1 MRIRLTLLAIVAVAA
16 LAWIAINHGLL
27 AGARSAQTLQAPAAT
42 AALPLQ
48 TDAEPSAASTATSD
62 HAAPSTMTA
71 VEPTSADADSTAEQP
86 AQATEASEKSG
97 SRLAALEHRARAG
110 DRKAAR
116 DWAEAVIE
124 CAAAT
129 YGEEFNPRPSHVS
142 HLNWTQAEQRLELR
156 VELLGNLIEECRLLF
171 PKTAEDRAMAHWQS
185 MVYEALALWAAS
197 GDPFGQLLNA
207 QRERTWP
214 PPLDVWRAQ
223 QALAV
228 AHLDP
233 VDPQTLVDL
242 GEAFADGSRFMSE
255 AWTLAACDL
264 GYDCAAGG
272 ALQRRMC
279 LSQMFCFEGSYEEV
293 SLRLFSPR
301 QWQIVQAQRRELLA
315 MLQRGELAATFDV
328 PPPGP

>member
-1 MRIRLTLLAIVAVAA
+1 MRIRLTLLAIVALAA
-16 LAWIAINHGLL
+16 LAWIAIDRGLI
-27 AGARSAQTLQAPAAT
+27 AGGRLEQPASAQAANKSAAPEIDVERST
-42 AALPLQ
+42 
-48 TDAEPSAASTATSD
+48 ASTATSA
-62 HAAPSTMTA
+62 HATPSTTTAAAPA
-71 VEPTSADADSTAEQP
+71 SAEADSAAEQP
-86 AQATEASEKSG
+86 TAESRASEKPG
-97 SRLAALEHRARAG
+97 SRLAALERGARAG

-116 DWAEAVIE
+116 GWAEAVME
-124 CAAAT
+124 CGAAA
-129 YGEEFNPRPSHVS
+129 YGDEVNANPSHVS
-142 HLNWTQAEQRLELR
+142 HLNWSLVEQRFELR
-156 VELLGNLIEECRLLF
+156 AELLGSLVQECRLLF
-171 PKTAEDRAMAHWQS
+171 PETDEARAMLHWRS
-185 MVYEALALWAAS
+185 MVYEALELWAAS
-197 GDPFGQLLNA
+197 GDPYGQLLNA
-207 QRERTWP
+207 HRERTWP
-214 PPLDVWRAQ
+214 PPLDVWRTQ

-233 VDPQTLVDL
+233 GDPQTLVDL
-242 GEAFADGSRFMSE
+242 GEAFAEGSRFMGE